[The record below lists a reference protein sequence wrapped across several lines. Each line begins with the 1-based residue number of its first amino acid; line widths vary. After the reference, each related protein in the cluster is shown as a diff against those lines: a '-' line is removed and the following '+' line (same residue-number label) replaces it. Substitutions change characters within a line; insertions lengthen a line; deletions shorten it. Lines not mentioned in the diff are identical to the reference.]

1 MIIISKVCKAVYK
14 IICSTKCQDE
24 FEDDFD
30 KFSRTGCIQAFVP
43 KEAVQVLTRIC
54 RGEANCTGISYDGSS
69 SHDEFSSETESKKK
83 TKKTEK
89 PKKTKKP
96 KKKSKKKEVLRG
108 HYFRFNS
115 ESFWNITIYM

>member
-1 MIIISKVCKAVYK
+1 MNSVPKVCKAVYK
-14 IICSTKCQDE
+14 IICSTKCKDE

-54 RGEANCTGISYDGSS
+54 KGEANCTGISYDGSS
-69 SHDEFSSETESKKK
+69 SHDEFSSETESKKSK
-83 TKKTEK
+83 
-89 PKKTKKP
+89 KKP